1 MNIHEGKGYVTVSG
15 SVIFQTDKLLFF
27 SSADDLE
34 FVVICTELL
43 INRQQSANFIGKCNT
58 QKMPMGAIIK

>member
-15 SVIFQTDKLLFF
+15 SVIFQRDKLVFF
-27 SSADDLE
+27 LSADDLE

-43 INRQQSANFIGKCNT
+43 IIRQ
-58 QKMPMGAIIK
+58 